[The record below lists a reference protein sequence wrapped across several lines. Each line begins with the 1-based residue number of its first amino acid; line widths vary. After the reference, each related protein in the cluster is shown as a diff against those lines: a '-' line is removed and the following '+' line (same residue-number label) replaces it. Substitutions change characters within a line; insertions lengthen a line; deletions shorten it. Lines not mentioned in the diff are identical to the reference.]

1 MFLKKQWHRVVVEVK
16 HENLVSHKLISGSNF
31 RREEITKLT
40 FPTNVSPSSERL
52 WVVCVHIEGGG
63 AVPLVEK

>member
-1 MFLKKQWHRVVVEVK
+1 MFLKKQWHCVVGEVK
-16 HENLVSHKLISGSNF
+16 RKNLVSHELISGSNF
-31 RREEITKLT
+31 HREEITKLT
-40 FPTNVSPSSERL
+40 FPTSVSPSSERL